1 MQNRMKLQRP
11 DISNNLTDDQKHVI
25 KKTWI
30 TIEENRTKIGKQT
43 FIRVFE
49 LNPQIK
55 KMMPEFMTA
64 DPIEELNSSR
74 KLFGHSKTLMTC
86 LENAVKSLDDNER
99 FVAYLVELGRRHQ
112 VRPLKAPYFEVIHE
126 ALMFSLKDVFQSDW
140 TTETSESWSALFR
153 YMSEAM
159 IIGLND
165 T

>member
-1 MQNRMKLQRP
+1 MKQRP
-11 DISNNLTDDQKHVI
+11 EISVNLTDDQKNII

-64 DPIEELNSSR
+64 DPIAELNSSR
-74 KLFGHSKTLMTC
+74 KLFGHSKTLMKC
-86 LENAVKSLDDNER
+86 LENAVTSLDDNEG

-112 VRPLKAPYFEVIHE
+112 VRPLKAQYLEVIHE
-126 ALMFSLKDVFQSDW
+126 ALMFSLKEAFQVEW
-140 TTETSESWSALFR
+140 TTETSESWSTLFR
-153 YMSEAM
+153 FMSEAM

-165 T
+165 N